1 MGIEPTRDG
10 MRPPSVLKTV
20 RATRLRT
27 TPVSNHSRIIFPAS
41 DKEFTSSS
49 IFETLPTAK

>member
-10 MRPPSVLKTV
+10 IRPPSVLKTE